1 MATIKEV
8 ALRAGVTPTTVTNVI
23 RGKGRVGDETRERV
37 LAAIAAEKYRPNLN
51 ARALVERKAPTLALM
66 VSCITN
72 PFYPEFTLQ
81 AHLAARKNGRFLLI
95 CNTEHEEDGGQQF
108 LHDVAGSLSDG
119 VLVANRGDLNLQQLQ
134 ALADSGMPVV
144 VSVWEFPERH
154 PGIPCV
160 GFDSRKAGQMATEH
174 LLALGHRKIGAII
187 ASTLDGIHGGRYEGF
202 CQAMATAGAEL
213 PTANVLVCEDSFEQG
228 YATAHRYL
236 ASKPDITALFVSND
250 LPALAVLDAA
260 SDLGIRV
267 PQDLSVVSITNIQQS
282 AQSRPGLTTVAIPT
296 TAMAA
301 RGIEMLLTLLDNV
314 PEVPPMECVD
324 ALELVVRQSTAPPT
338 HSPRG

>member
-119 VLVANRGDLNLQQLQ
+119 VLIANRGDLNIPQLKT
-134 ALADSGMPVV
+134 LADSGMPVV
-144 VSVWEFPERH
+144 VSVWEFPDRH

-160 GFDSRKAGQMATEH
+160 GFDSRKAGQLATEH
-174 LLALGHRKIGAII
+174 LLALGHKKIGAII
-187 ASTLDGIHGGRYEGF
+187 ASELDGIHGGRYEGF
-202 CQAMATAGAEL
+202 CRALAAAGSPLL
-213 PTANVLVCEDSFEQG
+213 PENLLLCVDSFEDG

-236 ASKPDITALFVSND
+236 AGKPDITALFVSND

-267 PQDLSVVSITNIQQS
+267 PQDLSIVSITNIQSS
-282 AQSRPGLTTVAIPT
+282 AQARPGLTTVAIPT

-301 RGIEMLLTLLDNV
+301 RGIEMLLGLLEHT
-314 PEVPPMECVD
+314 PEEPPMECID
-324 ALELVVRQSTAPPT
+324 TLELVVRQSTAPPAK
-338 HSPRG
+338 S